1 MKNAK
6 ESMGRF
12 DALVKA
18 QVDRAMAAER
28 KEKDLLELK
37 LEEKEKEI
45 EMLKQAKDHQD
56 QQLQELQEQLNEYQ
70 QMQ

>member
-1 MKNAK
+1 LKNAK

-28 KEKDLLELK
+28 KEKEILDRK
-37 LEEKEKEI
+37 LEDRENEI
-45 EMLKQAKDHQD
+45 EMIKQAKD
-56 QQLQELQEQLNEYQ
+56 
-70 QMQ
+70 

>member
-18 QVDRAMAAER
+18 QVDRAMAVER
-28 KEKDLLELK
+28 KEKDLLDRK
-37 LEEKEKEI
+37 LEERENEI
-45 EMLKQAKDHQD
+45 EMLR
-56 QQLQELQEQLNEYQ
+56 
-70 QMQ
+70 

>member
-12 DALVKA
+12 DALVQA

-28 KEKDLLELK
+28 KEKDQLERK
-37 LEEKEKEI
+37 LEERENEI
-45 EMLKQAKDHQD
+45 EMLK
-56 QQLQELQEQLNEYQ
+56 
-70 QMQ
+70 